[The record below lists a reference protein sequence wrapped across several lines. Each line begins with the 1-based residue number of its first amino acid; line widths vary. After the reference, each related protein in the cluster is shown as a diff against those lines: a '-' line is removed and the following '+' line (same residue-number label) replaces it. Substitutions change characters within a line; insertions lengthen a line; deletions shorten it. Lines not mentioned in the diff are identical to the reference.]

1 MGRHPLRQ
9 GQVGTQEKLKQ
20 VVRKSET
27 RLDSEQSNLDNPA
40 PYPIEMDVF
49 LRATLP
55 MWPHTRN
62 T

>member
-49 LRATLP
+49 LRATL
-55 MWPHTRN
+55 
-62 T
+62 